1 MERETTAA
9 IRLDNISAA
18 FEQSVGPGLYSVDP
32 VFVTAYAQGPSRPGG
47 GGVCEVGLLPC
58 KSVYGGNVAV
68 ESELLGIDRK
78 LSRYPSLPAPSPP
91 ASAQATN
98 DSAGAFLHEPTHRFR
113 GRLADREEYYRPISQ
128 IIPCQPTSTFGA
140 PAFDP
145 EETRN
150 AVKDRWAER
159 SARRLRGA

>member
-32 VFVTAYAQGPSRPGG
+32 VFAIEYSRGPGG
-47 GGVCEVGLLPC
+47 WGACEVGLLPC

-68 ESELLGIDRK
+68 ESQLLGIDRK
-78 LSRYPSLPAPSPP
+78 LSRYPSLPATPPQTNAP
-91 ASAQATN
+91 ASN
-98 DSAGAFLHEPTHRFR
+98 DSAGAFIQEPTHRFR
-113 GRLADREEYYRPISQ
+113 GRLADKQEYYRPISQ
-128 IIPCQPTSTFGA
+128 IIPCQPTSTFGT
-140 PAFDP
+140 PVFDT

-150 AVKDRWAER
+150 AVKDRWAEQ
-159 SARRLRGA
+159 SARRLRGQ